1 MQNWTIKKRIA
12 FGFSTVIAL
21 VLALALVNLALL
33 NRIDG
38 AVDSITEDA
47 LPGIAAAGQINSAVG
62 QIQVAVLLHIATED
76 PTEVKQL
83 DDLIQT
89 RRQEVLAITDDYE
102 KTITTTQE
110 RELFRRMVDVRD
122 AYVAARAQLLE
133 LSRSGQKSQAAI
145 FNTETLRPLFLRY
158 SEATDAILHANV
170 EAGNTQ
176 SISVSAMIRNTQYI
190 LSLVSLLI
198 VAISVSFSVLIITG
212 LGKVLTRLAASLDD
226 GSNQVASAAGQ
237 VSAASQSLA
246 EGASEQAASLEET
259 SASLEEMSSMTQRNA
274 DNARTAKDLANQTRS
289 AADTGATDM
298 REMSEAMTAIKSSS
312 DNIAKIIKTIDEIA
326 FQTNI
331 LALNAAVEAARAG
344 EAGMGFAVVA
354 DEVRSLA
361 QRSAQ
366 AAKETA
372 QKIEDS
378 ILKSERGVQISQKV
392 SLSLSEMVQKARQV
406 DELIAEIATASTE
419 QNQGIQQVNTAVTQM
434 DKVTQSNAASA
445 EESASASEELNAQAL
460 ALREAVSE
468 LLRLVSGTAIIP
480 TQQART
486 AKSIAIKPSSTS
498 PATHD
503 RHATSTPVA
512 HRPSGTRAP
521 ALAIAGSS
529 RSGGTPADGDFH
541 NF

>member
-12 FGFSTVIAL
+12 FGFSLVIVL
-21 VLALALVNLALL
+21 VLGLALVNLALL

-38 AVDSITEDA
+38 AVDNLTEDA
-47 LPGIAAAGQINSAVG
+47 LPGLAAAGHINSAVG
-62 QIQVAVLLHIATED
+62 QIQVAVLGHIATDD
-76 PTEVKQL
+76 PAEVKQL
-83 DDLIQT
+83 EDLIQT
-89 RRQEVLAITDDYE
+89 RREEVLSITDGYE
-102 KTITTTQE
+102 KTITTTQD
-110 RELFRRMVDVRD
+110 RELFLRMVDVRD

-133 LSRSGQKSQAAI
+133 LSRSGQKSQAAT
-145 FNTETLRPLFLRY
+145 FNNETLHPLFLRY
-158 SEATDAILHANV
+158 SEATDALLDGNV
-170 EAGNTQ
+170 EAGNIQ
-176 SISVSAMIRNTQYI
+176 SANASSLIRNTQII
-190 LSLVSLLI
+190 LSLVSLVI
-198 VAISVSFSVLIITG
+198 VAISVTFAALIITG

-274 DNARTAKDLANQTRS
+274 DNSRTAKDLANQTRS
-289 AADTGATDM
+289 AADTGAADM
-298 REMSEAMTAIKSSS
+298 QEMSEAMTAIKSSS

-372 QKIEDS
+372 EKIEDS

-392 SLSLSEMVQKARQV
+392 SLSLSEIVQKARQV
-406 DELIAEIATASTE
+406 DELIAEISTASTE

-434 DKVTQSNAASA
+434 DKITQSNAASA

-460 ALREAVSE
+460 ALREAVSD
-468 LLRLVSGTAIIP
+468 LLRLVTGASTLS
-480 TQQART
+480 TRQAPS
-486 AKSIAIKPSSTS
+486 AKSFAAQPAAAPMKNLHRHSDAAHAQHPAANTRMAAPSLAGASR
-498 PATHD
+498 PANLKE
-503 RHATSTPVA
+503 A
-512 HRPSGTRAP
+512 
-521 ALAIAGSS
+521 
-529 RSGGTPADGDFH
+529 DFH